1 MQSQCQTFFVDVD
14 ERRKTTLIHD
24 DTRRQ
29 DIGQLFI
36 MSFTNIESLMF
47 VVHFY
52 GLVCFVC
59 LQFYGV

>member
-1 MQSQCQTFFVDVD
+1 MQKPVSNISVDVD
-14 ERRKTTLIHD
+14 ERRKTTLIHND
-24 DTRRQ
+24 VRRQ

-36 MSFTNIESLMF
+36 MSFTNIESPMF